1 MNAGSDG
8 SGQIEFRRWETP
20 VETRRFGIL
29 DVTQSVDNS
38 VIVRVEAAEGGVT
51 TFAFSDVLGLRVQ
64 DEGGLTQLWAAR
76 SEAVQGCATFMVRN
90 HAWARESPLTFLATD
105 GWCFVLTTDDTCVEV
120 VCSSA
125 PTINT

>member
-76 SEAVQGCATFMVRN
+76 SEAVQGCATFMVRIS
-90 HAWARESPLTFLATD
+90 AQPSAARTQALSPCGRRRISPPKST
-105 GWCFVLTTDDTCVEV
+105 
-120 VCSSA
+120 SSW
-125 PTINT
+125 